1 MKKFLYSIILCLG
14 FIGTGICQDEQRPKD
29 KFFFN
34 EFYFNANTSL
44 PEHGNNNW
52 GVGGGI
58 GFVHVA
64 FKEEYQ
70 NLVFGLELN
79 SFETYS
85 SIYSD
90 DKYTSYKNVQ
100 ASVLAINIPLSFRF
114 NFGEVK
120 RFYLQGGFSAD
131 LNLFT
136 GGRGLYSS
144 YGPTFQYPTITDQ
157 PTDTISLRPKT
168 SYSARVG
175 IGYKTIVK
183 KRNLAIQLEYLYNLS
198 PVIQGEMDGTFQSQ
212 YFRLNL
218 VMSSKN

>member
-1 MKKFLYSIILCLG
+1 MKKSRKLIILL
-14 FIGTGICQDEQRPKD
+14 FFYSGIIFGQETSRN

-44 PEHGNNNW
+44 PEHGNNHW

-131 LNLFT
+131 LNLFA

-144 YGPTFQYPTITDQ
+144 MDLPCNTQQLPINQ
-157 PTDTISLRPKT
+157 R
-168 SYSARVG
+168 
-175 IGYKTIVK
+175 
-183 KRNLAIQLEYLYNLS
+183 IQFL
-198 PVIQGEMDGTFQSQ
+198 
-212 YFRLNL
+212 
-218 VMSSKN
+218 

>member
-1 MKKFLYSIILCLG
+1 MENYLYSFFALFAIFG
-14 FIGTGICQDEQRPKD
+14 MESGIAQQPSRN

-34 EFYFNANTSL
+34 EFYFNTNLSL
-44 PEHGNNNW
+44 PEHGNDHW

-58 GFVHVA
+58 GFIHVA

-85 SIYSD
+85 PTYSD

-120 RFYLQGGFSAD
+120 RFYIQGGFSAD
-131 LNLFT
+131 LNLFS

-144 YGPTFQYPTITDQ
+144 YGPTLQYPTITDQ

-198 PVIQGEMDGTFQSQ
+198 PVIQGEMGGTFQSQ